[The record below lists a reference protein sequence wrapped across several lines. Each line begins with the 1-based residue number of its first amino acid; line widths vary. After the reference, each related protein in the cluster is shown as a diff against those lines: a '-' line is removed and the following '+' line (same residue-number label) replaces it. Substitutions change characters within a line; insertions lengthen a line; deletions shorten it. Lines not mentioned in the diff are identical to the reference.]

1 MADVEALVRGTRIAY
16 DDEGSGPPVV
26 RLHGLTGSR
35 ASDDAT
41 TAFDSA
47 PLVRAGRRVVR
58 YDARG
63 HGRSGGENVES
74 DYAWPNLALDLLAL
88 LDVWRADTVS
98 GVGASMG
105 TATLLHA
112 VTLAPERFDRLV
124 LTCPPTAWAS
134 RAVQAGTYRAG
145 ALFVERNGKDAF
157 VRGMRVQPRPPV
169 LAESPEGLVDIDEAL
184 LPSILRGAAASDLP
198 APEQIAAI
206 RVPTLILAWD
216 GDPGHPVST
225 AERLH
230 ALVPG
235 SEMHVA
241 RTPAELRTWGD
252 RTVRFL
258 GERVPGP
265 LG

>member
-1 MADVEALVRGTRIAY
+1 M
-16 DDEGSGPPVV
+16 
-26 RLHGLTGSR
+26 
-35 ASDDAT
+35 
-41 TAFDSA
+41 
-47 PLVRAGRRVVR
+47 VR

-63 HGRSGGENVES
+63 HGRSGGEKVES

-88 LDVWRADTVS
+88 LDVWGADAVS

-112 VTLAPERFDRLV
+112 VALAPDRFARLV

-134 RAVQAGTYRAG
+134 RAAQAVTYRAG

-184 LPSILRGAAASDLP
+184 LPSVLRGAAATDLP
-198 APEQIAAI
+198 AAEQIAAI

-225 AERLH
+225 AQRLH
-230 ALVPG
+230 ELMADSDL
-235 SEMHVA
+235 HVA
-241 RTPAELRTWGD
+241 RTPSELRSWGD
-252 RTVRFL
+252 RTVQFL
-258 GERVPGP
+258 S
-265 LG
+265 